1 VTGDEGNEEGKSN
14 ILMKSLSHSLR
25 LYVGIVS
32 LLGGGILLLALSRLP
47 TYDLGGYAFFLLL
60 STLIEVAAI
69 RWQSPKGRVVSASSA
84 LTYAVLVVYGPL
96 PAALVNAVKSL
107 VGALYPKKRPWHRAI
122 FDAALSAISGTVAG
136 LSYLL
141 LLSLP
146 GQRSHVFVFLAAIG
160 AGLTDYFITATG
172 TVVAIALYRSTSALK
187 AWVGD
192 FGLMPTPYLLL
203 AVLGTIIAL
212 SYREF
217 GLLGLALFSF
227 PIFLAR
233 YIFKSYIDKAYRQVE
248 LLRAANTALDVAN
261 QDLIETLAAIID
273 ARDIFTYGHS
283 IRVTDYALAIAKEM
297 GLPEEEREMIRKAG
311 LLHDIGK
318 VGISERILTKK
329 GTLTQDERHIL
340 EQHPVLG
347 EEILG
352 RVKDMKRL
360 AEIVGSHHERYDG
373 KGYPYGHRGE
383 EIPLAGRIL
392 GVADALDAM
401 LSDRPYRPAMNL
413 LQALVEIQRN
423 AGTQFDP
430 HVVEAL
436 LRVAERA
443 DVDFFESS
451 AQTIEAASTQRTDD
465 HPRPT
470 FFRPKSVS
478 VASHEPPGT

>member
-1 VTGDEGNEEGKSN
+1 
-14 ILMKSLSHSLR
+14 MKGLSHSLR
-25 LYVGIVS
+25 LYVGTVS

-47 TYDLGGYAFFLLL
+47 TYDLGGYPFFILL
-60 STLIEVAAI
+60 SILIEAAAI

-84 LTYAVLVVYGPL
+84 LTYAVLIIYGPL
-96 PAALVNAVKSL
+96 PAGLVNAVKGL
-107 VGALYPKKRPWHRAI
+107 VSALYPERRPSHRI
-122 FDAALSAISGTVAG
+122 VFDAALLAISGTAAG

-141 LLSLP
+141 LP
-146 GQRSHVFVFLAAIG
+146 GLLGQSSHILVFLAAII
-160 AGLTDYFITATG
+160 AGSVDYFITTIGIAI
-172 TVVAIALYRSTSALK
+172 AIALYRSTSALK
-187 AWVGD
+187 AWVEN
-192 FGLMPTPYLLL
+192 FGLIPTPYLLL
-203 AVLGTIIAL
+203 AILGIIIAL
-212 SYREF
+212 GYGEF
-217 GLLGLALFSF
+217 GSLGLALFFF

-233 YIFKSYIDKAYRQVE
+233 YIFKSYIDKAHRQVE
-248 LLRAANTALDVAN
+248 LLRAVNAALDTAN
-261 QDLIETLAAIID
+261 QDLIETLAAVID
-273 ARDIFTYGHS
+273 ARDVFTYGHS

-297 GLPEEEREMIRKAG
+297 GLPEEEREIIRMAG

-352 RVKDMKRL
+352 RVKDMKKL

-373 KGYPYGHRGE
+373 KGYPYGLEGE

-401 LSDRPYRPAMNL
+401 LSDRPYRPGMNL

-436 LRVAERA
+436 LRVAEKA
-443 DVDFFESS
+443 DVDFFKNS
-451 AQTIEAASTQRTDD
+451 ARPIEAASIQQADD
-465 HPRPT
+465 YPGTT
-470 FFRPKSVS
+470 FFRPKSAS
-478 VASHEPPGT
+478 EASHESPRA

>member
-1 VTGDEGNEEGKSN
+1 
-14 ILMKSLSHSLR
+14 MKSLSHSLR
-25 LYVGIVS
+25 LYVGTVS
-32 LLGGGILLLALSRLP
+32 LLGGGILLLALCRLP
-47 TYDLGGYAFFLLL
+47 TYDLGGYAFFVLL
-60 STLIEVAAI
+60 SILIETAAI

-84 LTYAVLVVYGPL
+84 LTYAVLIVYGPL
-96 PAALVNAVKSL
+96 PAGLVNAVKGL
-107 VGALYPKKRPWHRAI
+107 VGALYPKRRPWHRAV
-122 FDAALSAISGTVAG
+122 FDAALLAISGTVAG

-141 LLSLP
+141 LP
-146 GQRSHVFVFLAAIG
+146 GLLGQSSRILVFLAAIG
-160 AGLTDYFITATG
+160 AGLIDYFITATG
-172 TVVAIALYRSTSALK
+172 TAIAVALYRSTSALK
-187 AWVGD
+187 AWGEN
-192 FGLMPTPYLLL
+192 FGLIPTPYLLL
-203 AVLGTIIAL
+203 AVLGIIIAL
-212 SYREF
+212 GYGEF
-217 GLLGLALFSF
+217 GLLGLALFFF

-248 LLRAANTALDVAN
+248 LLRAANAALDTAN

-329 GTLTQDERHIL
+329 GILTQDERHIV

-347 EEILG
+347 KEILG
-352 RVKDMKRL
+352 RVKDMMEL

-373 KGYPYGHRGE
+373 KGYPYGHKGE
-383 EIPLAGRIL
+383 EVPLAGRIL

-413 LQALVEIQRN
+413 LQVLVEIQRN

-436 LRVAERA
+436 LRVAEKA
-443 DVDFFESS
+443 EADFFKNS
-451 AQTIEAASTQRTDD
+451 ARTTEAASIQQADD
-465 HPRPT
+465 HPQTT

-478 VASHEPPGT
+478 VASHE

>member
-1 VTGDEGNEEGKSN
+1 
-14 ILMKSLSHSLR
+14 MKGLSHPLR
-25 LYVGIVS
+25 LYVATVS
-32 LLGGGILLLALSRLP
+32 LLGGGILLLAFSRLP
-47 TYDLGGYAFFLLL
+47 TYDLGGYAFFVLL
-60 STLIEVAAI
+60 SILIEAATI

-84 LTYAVLVVYGPL
+84 LTYAVLIIYGPL
-96 PAALVNAVKSL
+96 PAGLVNAVKGL
-107 VGALYPKKRPWHRAI
+107 VGALYPKRRPSYRAV
-122 FDAALSAISGTVAG
+122 FDAALLAISGTAAG

-141 LLSLP
+141 LPGLLGQSSRLS
-146 GQRSHVFVFLAAIG
+146 VFLAAIG
-160 AGLTDYFITATG
+160 AGLTDYFIATIGTAI
-172 TVVAIALYRSTSALK
+172 AIALYRSTSALK
-187 AWVGD
+187 AWGEN

-212 SYREF
+212 GYGEF
-217 GLLGLALFSF
+217 GSLGLALFLF

-233 YIFKSYIDKAYRQVE
+233 YIFKSYIDKAHRQVE
-248 LLRAANTALDVAN
+248 LLRAANVALDMAN

-273 ARDIFTYGHS
+273 ARDVFTYGHS
-283 IRVTDYALAIAKEM
+283 TQVTNYALAIAKEM

-329 GTLTQDERHIL
+329 GPLTQDERHIL

-352 RVKDMKRL
+352 RVKDMKGL

-373 KGYPYGHRGE
+373 KGYPHGRGGE
-383 EIPLAGRIL
+383 EVPLAGRIL

-423 AGTQFDP
+423 GGTQFDP

-436 LRVAERA
+436 LGVAEKA
-443 DVDFFESS
+443 DADFFKNS
-451 AQTIEAASTQRTDD
+451 AQPIEAAYIQQADD
-465 HPRPT
+465 HLRTT

-478 VASHEPPGT
+478 VASHESPGT